1 MKRFLMLA
9 TAALSL
15 TACNLDTAAPLDN
28 PLPSDPATETFAAE
42 MHIDISTMTKTA
54 AGTYYKDVKV
64 GGGAELARDVNPLL
78 TMSYLGLLK
87 NGYVFSQGI
96 KETILV
102 GALVGG
108 LQDAMPGMKVGGE
121 RIIVIPSALGYGPQS
136 FPGIPGNSTLVF
148 DVVLDDMQ

>member
-15 TACNLDTAAPLDN
+15 TGCNLDTTTPLEN
-28 PLPSDPATETFAAE
+28 PFPSDPATETFAAE
-42 MHIDISTMTKTA
+42 MHIDIATMTKTQ

-87 NGYVFSQGI
+87 TGFVFTQGI
-96 KETILV
+96 KEPILV

-108 LQDAMPGMKVGGE
+108 LQDGMPGMKVGGE
-121 RIIVIPSALGYGPQS
+121 RIIVIPSALGYGPQA
-136 FPGIPGNSTLVF
+136 FPGIPANSTLVF